1 MNRQKLIIFS
11 QTNWTD
17 PMKDIPQKIN
27 DVLPFRAKFAMAD
40 LQKISSEELA
50 RLTKL
55 EKKELEHFTNLRRQQ
70 EYLTSRLL
78 IKDLV
83 HQWEIDVEAF
93 EIHKDQQGRPYGR
106 DKEDQYFVSIAHT
119 KDKVF
124 CGITTDSAIGVDLE
138 PVNRTVPERLRQRIL
153 HPEETSALA
162 DIEAIRL
169 WTIKEALIKLKGQGL
184 RLNMNA
190 VCIERAEENAFFVEI
205 NNDKRA
211 KICSF
216 QKQNNWLAIAYYL

>member
-1 MNRQKLIIFS
+1 
-11 QTNWTD
+11 
-17 PMKDIPQKIN
+17 MKDIPQKIN
-27 DVLPFRAKFAMAD
+27 EVLPFRAKFAMAD
-40 LQKISSEELA
+40 LQVISPEELA
-50 RLTKL
+50 RLTKS

-93 EIHKDQQGRPYGR
+93 KIHNDQQGRPYG
-106 DKEDQYFVSIAHT
+106 KYEEDQYFVSIAHT

-124 CGITTDSAIGVDLE
+124 CGIATDSAIGIDLE
-138 PVNRTVPERLRQRIL
+138 PVDRTVPERLRQRIL
-153 HPEETSALA
+153 HPEETKTLTN
-162 DIEAIRL
+162 IEAI
-169 WTIKEALIKLKGQGL
+169 KEAFIKLKGQGL

-190 VCIERAEENAFFVEI
+190 VCVERTEEDVFFVET

-216 QKQNNWLAIAYYL
+216 QAQNNWLAIAYYI